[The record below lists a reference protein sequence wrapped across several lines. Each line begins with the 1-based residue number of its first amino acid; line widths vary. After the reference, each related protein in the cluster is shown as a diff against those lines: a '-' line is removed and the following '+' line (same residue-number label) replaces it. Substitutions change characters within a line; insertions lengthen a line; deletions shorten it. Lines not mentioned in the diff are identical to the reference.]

1 MDERSRPEAEGG
13 GGAVGARG
21 LLAPAATVPCALLL
35 PLRLAFISFG
45 NAFLCVSESCSLRK
59 VRAVAPRQDQP
70 PRSVQL
76 QPRSLPLLPL
86 VASSPSVRSQG

>member
-21 LLAPAATVPCALLL
+21 LLAPAATVSCVLL
-35 PLRLAFISFG
+35 PPLRPAFISFG
-45 NAFLCVSESCSLRK
+45 NAFLCVSESGSLRK
-59 VRAVAPRQDQP
+59 VRAVAPRQD
-70 PRSVQL
+70 

-86 VASSPSVRSQG
+86 VASSPSVCSQG